1 MQEAKT
7 VSRYQKGRN
16 KLSIFADDMIIYTEN
31 PKEPKENPQNE

>member
-16 KLSIFADDMIIYTEN
+16 KLSVLADDTIIYTEN
-31 PKEPKENPQNE
+31 PREPKENP